1 MISNIVEGYNE
12 LKVVI
17 ITIDNEDRKIEFLF
31 NIFSEL
37 NDHIRA
43 TDEKQIIIAGPFI
56 ALIAVLTAQL
66 IDKLNIISWIHLFFL
81 IFMSLIG
88 FCVLMLQFWYREWKE
103 HYLDIC
109 HNIAS
114 NFLLEEEFLPFWLRQ
129 KSKKR
134 KFSADNFLLFLTF
147 IINIGLVSYSLY
159 LLWNLLQYSCYFKLA
174 IIILI
179 SIVYSLLF
187 IYAKKNLINRD
198 KKLIA

>member
-1 MISNIVEGYNE
+1 M
-12 LKVVI
+12 VI
-17 ITIDNEDRKIEFLF
+17 ITIDEEDRKIEFLF
-31 NIFSEL
+31 NVFSEV

-66 IDKLNIISWIHLFFL
+66 IDKLNMISWIQLFFL
-81 IFMSLIG
+81 IFISLIG

-103 HYLDIC
+103 HYLEIC

-114 NFLLEEEFLPFWLRQ
+114 NFILEEEFLPFWLRQ

-147 IINIGLVSYSLY
+147 IINIGSVSYSLY
-159 LLWNLLQYSCYFKLA
+159 ILWNLLQYSFFLKFT

-179 SIVYSLLF
+179 SMIYLLLL
-187 IYAKKNLINRD
+187 IYTKKKLINRD